1 MFKIGISAPWQLIAR
16 RVEIPF
22 LFYECAPSPQ
32 GTVVSDDNFF
42 AR

>member
-1 MFKIGISAPWQLIAR
+1 MFKKGISAPWQLIAR

-22 LFYECAPSPQ
+22 LFYECALFPP